1 MRFQLIGLTIFFCY
15 ACADYPFQFQQNS
28 RNAGRGYRIEVG
40 VSEQTDILF
49 IVDNSGSMAEEQA
62 ELRANVDA
70 FIRVLTESPNDYQVG
85 LISTDISRAPPD
97 DISICEPCCD
107 IDTDSDGIPD
117 FTDCDDGRLYSSDF
131 QNRIFSRPPREGRT
145 AEEIAQD
152 TDALIREFNATIE
165 VLGTDGSA
173 FEAPLEAMKRAVD
186 PQGDVAVRLLNRGF
200 LREDASLAVIFLTDE
215 DDCSFPES
223 FYEGRFDD
231 ISCYVEDGA
240 LPINDYVD
248 FLVQLKGS
256 VEAVRAAAIVGGVP
270 IPDADE
276 RELGFR
282 ASGCVTDQAD
292 AVGEPSDACG
302 CWTSRFVI
310 DPRDTTPCDGNALD
324 DYFCNY
330 LSEPPFA
337 QSCERLP
344 IDGSGQGG
352 CIALPG
358 SRIVEFLDEIRERRL
373 AANLTPGVIADSIC
387 RADYRQTL
395 ENIASSVVL
404 DRCFGLEEVPPDL
417 GAVQLLRNGETLERV
432 TDQESPTGWFYD
444 VERNEICLAGQ
455 QTRRVGDIFEIAVLL
470 EQRGTDEEE

>member
-1 MRFQLIGLTIFFCY
+1 MRLQLIAFC
-15 ACADYPFQFQQNS
+15 ALASTGCADYPFQFQENRRS
-28 RNAGRGYRIEVG
+28 AGRGYRIEVG

-85 LISTDISRAPPD
+85 LISTDISRTPPA
-97 DISICEPCCD
+97 DISLCEPCCD
-107 IDTDSDGIPD
+107 VDTDADGIPD
-117 FTDCDDGRLYSSDF
+117 FTDCDNGRLYSSDF

-145 AEEIAQD
+145 EEEIAQD

-186 PQGDVAVRLLNRGF
+186 PDGDVAVRLLNLGF
-200 LREDASLAVIFLTDE
+200 IREEASLAVIFLTDE
-215 DDCSFPES
+215 DDCSFPDT

-240 LPINDYVD
+240 LPISDYVD
-248 FLVQLKGS
+248 FLVNLKGS

-270 IPDADE
+270 IPGANDD
-276 RELGFR
+276 ELGFR
-282 ASGCVTDQAD
+282 ASGCITDQAEN
-292 AVGEPSDACG
+292 VGDPSDACG

-310 DPRDTTPCDGNALD
+310 DPRDDAPCEGNALD

-330 LSEPPFA
+330 LSAPPFE

-358 SRIVEFLDEIRERRL
+358 SRIVQFLDEIRQRRID
-373 AANLTPGVIADSIC
+373 ANLTPGVIADSIC

-417 GAVQLLRNGETLERV
+417 DAVQLLRNDEVVERV
-432 TDQESPTGWFYD
+432 TDPESPTGWFYD
-444 VERNEICLAGQ
+444 EERNEICLAGQ
-455 QTRRVGDIFEIAVLL
+455 QTR
-470 EQRGTDEEE
+470 